1 MTSDLTGRD
10 GTASAAGPPAG
21 AIPPPEPGA
30 DSLRLRSGTQ
40 PSFLESM
47 RRSAAREPGL
57 AGFRVRADSD
67 PAVALLDAWA
77 CVLDVLTFY
86 SERAAQEGYLRTAT
100 ESRSVAA
107 LARAVGYERG
117 PGGASTTVLAF
128 TLEDVPGAPALVP
141 LPAGTQVAS
150 RPGPGETPQ
159 TFETGTD
166 LDARP
171 EWNAMGARTS
181 EPHPVQPGDT
191 TLHLAGVAPDLRP
204 GGWLLLA
211 TAAAADTT
219 GWALRAVTAAHP
231 RPEHGVTRITWS
243 EPLPAGLPVG
253 DLEVHA
259 LRLESGLFGATAPDW
274 RAIPADT
281 RKVFTGTSGV
291 LAGTRPTDLGPND
304 WPRFGVVPAESPDN
318 TIDLDGAHPEIV
330 PGSRLVLRST
340 VTSTMGL
347 YRVEKAVVGSRS
359 DFAISSRTTRVT
371 LTGNPDIGTT
381 FTGLRTTTALAH
393 DERLRLAERPID
405 DPVQGSVIDLA
416 APVPAPPA
424 GRTLVVTG
432 RRPALRVADGAT
444 GLAAVGST
452 GATIPLHPGDE
463 LEVTGPAAV
472 AGGAQ
477 VWPVIVAGQAAT
489 VLAGTDQLHPV
500 PPRAGAP
507 VIAETAI
514 AAAPTGETTATL
526 VLQAPLTGC
535 YDRAGLTVCAN
546 VVVASHGETKTQ
558 VLGSGDSAQT
568 FQRFQLAQGPLT
580 WVNGQC
586 SLEIRID
593 GVRWSRV
600 GSLFGH
606 GPRERVYTVRTADD
620 GTATVEFGDGRTGAR
635 LPTGAENVRAAYRVG
650 TGPAGILPAG
660 RVELVMTRPLGLRAA
675 TNPLPTGLAADPD
688 DPAQLR
694 RLAPLTV
701 RTLDRAV
708 SVTDYVDLSTGT
720 AGIAKAA
727 AGVAVVGEE
736 HVVRVA
742 VLGDRDQPVGPE
754 DREGLR
760 RHLLDAGP
768 AHRAVVVEPAATAAF
783 DVDVHL
789 YPDPAVDGIVDT
801 VRTVVL
807 SEFGF
812 DARALDQPISRSEIA
827 AAVQAVPGIRG
838 ATVTRLARTGTP
850 GSHDVLLARTAPAH
864 GPTLLTVN
872 PKAINITVE
881 AS

>member
-1 MTSDLTGRD
+1 MTSDLTSRD
-10 GTASAAGPPAG
+10 GTAPEGGPPAG
-21 AIPPPEPGA
+21 ATPPPEPGA
-30 DSLRLRSGTQ
+30 GSLHLRSGTH
-40 PSFLESM
+40 PDFLESM
-47 RRSAAREPGL
+47 RRCAARKTTLG
-57 AGFRVRADSD
+57 GFRVRADGD

-100 ESRSVAA
+100 EPRSIVA

-128 TLEDVPGAPALVP
+128 TVEDVPGAPALVP
-141 LPAGTQVAS
+141 LAAGTQVAS
-150 RPGPGETPQ
+150 RPGPGEVPQ
-159 TFETGTD
+159 TFETAAD
-166 LDARP
+166 LEARP

-181 EPHPVQPGDT
+181 QPHPVQPGDT
-191 TLHLAGVAPDLRP
+191 TLHLAGVAPGLRP

-211 TAAAADTT
+211 SAAATDTT
-219 GWALRAVTAAHP
+219 GWALRAVTATRP
-231 RPEHGVTRITWS
+231 RPEHGVTQISWS
-243 EPLPAGLPVG
+243 EPLPAGLPAG

-281 RKVFTGTSGV
+281 RKVFTGTRGV
-291 LAGTRPTDLGPND
+291 LTGTPPAGPGPDD
-304 WPRFGVVPAESPDN
+304 WPHFSVVPAGTQRN

-330 PGSRLVLRST
+330 PGGRLVLRSAAT
-340 VTSTMGL
+340 AEERL
-347 YRVEKAVVGSRS
+347 YRVAAAVVGSRS

-371 LTGNPDIGTT
+371 LSGSPDIGAA
-381 FTGLRTTTALAH
+381 FSGLRTTTALAH

-416 APVPAPPA
+416 VPVPAPPA
-424 GRTLVVTG
+424 GRSLVVTG
-432 RRPALRVADGAT
+432 RRPALRVADGVT
-444 GLAAVGST
+444 GLAALGPT

-463 LEVTGPAAV
+463 LEVTGPATV
-472 AGGAQ
+472 VGGAQ

-489 VLAGTDQLHPV
+489 VLAGPGAVHPV
-500 PPRAGAP
+500 TPRPEAP
-507 VIAETAI
+507 VIAETAV
-514 AAAPTGETTATL
+514 AATPTGETTDAL
-526 VLQAPLTGC
+526 VLQAPLTHC
-535 YDRAGLTVCAN
+535 YDRAGLSVCAN
-546 VVVASHGETKTQ
+546 VVVASHGETRTQ
-558 VLGSGDSAQT
+558 VLGSGDTTQV

-586 SLEIRID
+586 SLELRVD

-600 GSLFGH
+600 DSLVGR

-620 GTATVEFGDGRTGAR
+620 GTATVEFGDGRTGSR
-635 LPTGAENVRAAYRVG
+635 LPTGTENVRAAYRVG
-650 TGPAGILPAG
+650 TGRAGVLPAG
-660 RVELVMTRPLGLRAA
+660 RVELVMTRPLGLRSA

-727 AGVAVVGEE
+727 AGVAVVDEE

-742 VLGDRDQPVGPE
+742 VLGDGDQPVGPE
-754 DREGLR
+754 DRERLR

-768 AHRAVVVEPAATAAF
+768 AHRAVVVEPAATTTF

-789 YPDPAVDGIVDT
+789 FPDPAVDDIVDT
-801 VRTVVL
+801 VRTAVL
-807 SEFGF
+807 TGFGF

-827 AAVQAVPGIRG
+827 AAVQAVPGVRG

-872 PKAINITVE
+872 PEAIDITVE